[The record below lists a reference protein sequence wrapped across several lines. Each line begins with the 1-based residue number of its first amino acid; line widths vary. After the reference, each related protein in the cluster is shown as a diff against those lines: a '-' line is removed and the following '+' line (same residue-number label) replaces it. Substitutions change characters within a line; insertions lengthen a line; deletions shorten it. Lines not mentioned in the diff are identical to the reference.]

1 MDHPTAAKKNKAGWR
16 AKSHLFISEVRQLKA
31 VVW

>member
-16 AKSHLFISEVRQLKA
+16 AKSVSITSEVGQLEIVA
-31 VVW
+31 W